1 MTYVRMKQNRCRK
14 AGIASRHVPLPAT
27 TTIAELV
34 GTLRELSADPAVHGI
49 LPQHP
54 VGDHID
60 VGVPP
65 RERSRACCSWP
76 GTRP

>member
-14 AGIASRHVPLPAT
+14 AGIESRNVALPAT
-27 TTIAELV
+27 TTTEELV
-34 GTLRELSADPAVHGI
+34 RALRELSADPAVHGI
-49 LPQHP
+49 LLQHP